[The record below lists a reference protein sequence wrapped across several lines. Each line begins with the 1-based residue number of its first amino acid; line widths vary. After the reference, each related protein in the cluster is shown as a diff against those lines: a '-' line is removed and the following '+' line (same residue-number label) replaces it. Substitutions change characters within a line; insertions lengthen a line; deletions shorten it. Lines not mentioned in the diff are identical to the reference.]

1 MTSDQK
7 KLIFSSLLNCNTY
20 CPLIWMFCTKR
31 FLSRI
36 NNIHERCLR
45 LIQQNYRSEFER
57 LLDDANEKL
66 VHQKCIEFLL
76 IKVYKYLKGLILWTL
91 SLSSDKTPIIS
102 EISTHLNLKILEQI
116 SLAQIVLHTELVS
129 FGIMFSKQRNSASLL
144 IFKDSAKKA
153 PLISCSCHCFKTYI
167 HHAGYI

>member
-167 HHAGYI
+167 HHVGYI